1 MSVDARRW
9 SLPLWLGVH
18 APLGIVM
25 HAVPALATL
34 HGLATVVLAI
44 WVGLRRSAAEALWVA
59 AYIAGCDVLWRAS
72 VATLPWE
79 LGKYGV
85 LLPLGLILARRVDWF
100 RLPVVPLLYFLVL
113 LPSALLTYWNPFIA
127 RPFDQLRF
135 ALLGPA
141 ALAVTAVFCI
151 SFRFDERD
159 VVRAFIAVLGPL
171 AGLAAMAVVS
181 SYLSGPIEFG
191 GESNFETSGGFG
203 PNQVSTVLGLGTL
216 LAMLALLRGRW
227 KAGSRTAL
235 AVCAAVCCVQ
245 SVMTF
250 SRGGMYG
257 LLGAL
262 ALGLPFLARD
272 QRSLYRLLV
281 LVGLFAGAGYFVIL
295 PQLDRYTGGA
305 LEARFSD
312 TRTARREGIAE
323 ADIQVA
329 LEHPLWGVGPGA
341 SRYAREEIG
350 ADGAP
355 AHTEWSRLLAE
366 HGAFGA
372 LAVLCLAGMF
382 FSALRSAAPGWPRA
396 VVVCLGA
403 WSALTMYHNAMR
415 VAAPSFLF
423 GLMFAVAG
431 MRLRTTGSEPGHDR
445 LHLRNTGA
453 AEP

>member
-1 MSVDARRW
+1 LIVETRRW
-9 SLPLWLGVH
+9 LLPLWLGVH

-25 HAVPALATL
+25 HAVPALATV
-34 HGLATVVLAI
+34 HGLATVLLAI

-79 LGKYGV
+79 LGKYGI
-85 LLPLGLILARRVDWF
+85 LLLFGLTLARRAEWF
-100 RLPVVPLLYFLVL
+100 RLPVLPVLYFLAL
-113 LPSALLTYWNPFIA
+113 LPSALLTFWEPFMT
-127 RPFDQLRF
+127 RPVNALLF

-141 ALAVTAVFCI
+141 ALAVTAVFCVVI
-151 SFRFDERD
+151 QFDEGD
-159 VVRAFIAVLGPL
+159 VIRGFTAMLAPL
-171 AGLAAMAVVS
+171 VGLTAMTVVA

-203 PNQVSTVLGLGTL
+203 PNQVSTVLGLGAL
-216 LAMLALLRGRW
+216 LAMLMLLRGRW
-227 KAGSRTAL
+227 KASSRAIL
-235 AVCAAVCCVQ
+235 VVSAAVCSVQ

-257 LLGAL
+257 LVGAL
-262 ALGLPFLARD
+262 AFGIPFLARD
-272 QRSLYRLLV
+272 RRSLYRMLV
-281 LVGLFAGAGYFVIL
+281 LVGFLGGAGYFVVL

-329 LEHPLWGVGPGA
+329 LQHPLWGVGPGA
-341 SRYAREEIG
+341 SRYARERLG
-350 ADGAP
+350 VDPAP

-366 HGAFGA
+366 HGAFGL
-372 LAVLCLAGMF
+372 LAVLCLGGMF
-382 FSALRSAAPGWPRA
+382 FSAVLSSAPGWPRA
-396 VVVCLGA
+396 VAVSLGA
-403 WSALTMYHNAMR
+403 WSSLTMYHNAMR
-415 VAAPSFLF
+415 VVAPSFVF

-431 MRLRTTGSEPGHDR
+431 MRLRRAVSRPDSER
-445 LHLRNTGA
+445 LHLTNSGA
-453 AEP
+453 LEG